1 MQGEGQDKAQNKDLE
16 YIEKDNMPYG
26 TYIEVQGY
34 YRSVNA
40 ERVEPAL
47 SYTGSCWVKT
57 SRQTTTRNATII
69 IN

>member
-40 ERVEPAL
+40 ERVGTGPIVYRFMLGKNTSTKLRRGTQL
-47 SYTGSCWVKT
+47 SL
-57 SRQTTTRNATII
+57 
-69 IN
+69 